1 MESENGMKKDKF
13 CLVLAT
19 LIFGSMGLV
28 VKKIPFASIPI
39 AWCRG
44 AIGCLTVLAFCLF
57 SGRGLNVA
65 AIRKSL
71 RTLLISGCVLGGNW
85 IMLFNAY
92 KYTDVSIATVCN
104 YMAPVIV
111 IFLSPAL
118 FKEKLSLIR
127 VACVFSAVAGL
138 GLVASASG
146 GLGPDGGKGILF
158 GLAAAA
164 LYAGM
169 IICNKRLRDISG
181 LDSCAAQLGT
191 AALFLTPFF
200 LAGGGISLDQ
210 VGAADL
216 LLLLCLGVIHAG
228 AAFALYFTA
237 VQGLPGQS
245 VAALSY
251 VEPAAAILLSFLILG
266 ERLTGV
272 QLAGCVLALGSTFV
286 SELWGGGKEE
296 KAPEVSL

>member
-57 SGRGLNVA
+57 SGQGLNVA
-65 AIRKSL
+65 AIRKNL

-138 GLVASASG
+138 GLVA
-146 GLGPDGGKGILF
+146 
-158 GLAAAA
+158 AAA

-169 IICNKRLRDISG
+169 IICNKRLRDISC

-237 VQGLPGQS
+237 FQGLSGQS

>member
-57 SGRGLNVA
+57 SGQGLNVA
-65 AIRKSL
+65 AIRKNL

-138 GLVASASG
+138 GLVA
-146 GLGPDGGKGILF
+146 
-158 GLAAAA
+158 AAA

-169 IICNKRLRDISG
+169 IICNKRLRDISC

-237 VQGLPGQS
+237 VQGLSGQS